1 MFPCAGRAPLS
12 SASRC
17 RARLVLCAALA
28 ALFCCSAARA
38 QVGTDDTGTGGRH
51 VIQGRIV
58 FPSGQRADV
67 RLKVRLQSSQSG
79 DLSVYADS
87 NGTFSFGSLVA
98 GSYTVIIEG
107 GEDFETVRESVY
119 IEPEV
124 GSMVRGVTAPPIS
137 KPYTLQVY
145 LQPKRRDGD
154 DDARAGVVSAALA
167 GVPKPALELYN
178 KAREAEHKGEN
189 DKAASLFSE
198 AIAQYPQFGLAHE
211 ELGALYL
218 KSGQLDRAVEE
229 LKAAEKLLPEDPQVQ
244 FDYGVALL
252 EKRSHAEAE
261 KHLRRAAKRMGQSAP
276 LHYYLGIA
284 LIGQKGADDAET
296 LARRAEAER
305 EFQQSIKL
313 GGDPAGRAHYYL
325 GGIYWSRREYKR
337 AADELE
343 LYLKQSPKAP
353 DAEQVRSTVTQL
365 RGRS

>member
-1 MFPCAGRAPLS
+1 MFLCAVRATLS
-12 SASRC
+12 SASLC
-17 RARLVLCAALA
+17 RARLALCAALV
-28 ALFCCSAARA
+28 ALFCSAAARA

-51 VIQGRIV
+51 IIQGRIV

-87 NGTFSFGSLVA
+87 NGSFTFLSLQA
-98 GSYTVIIEG
+98 GSYTVVIES
-107 GEDFETVRESVY
+107 EDFETVRESVY

-124 GSMVRGVTAPPIS
+124 GSIVRGVTAPPIS

-145 LQPKRRDGD
+145 LQPKRRDSD

-178 KAREAEHKGEN
+178 KAREAEHKNEN
-189 DKAASLFSE
+189 AKAASLLSE
-198 AIAQYPQFGLAHE
+198 AVAQYPQFGLAHE

-276 LHYYLGIA
+276 LHCYLGIA

-313 GGDPAGRAHYYL
+313 GGDPSGRAHYYL
-325 GGIYWSRREYKR
+325 GGIYWSRREYKK